1 MSTGSQG
8 GREID
13 TFDEGTT
20 VSFSTLP
27 EGDGLVVRDAVMQR
41 QCKLLADSFLNP
53 KPERK
58 PVFDVPIDTATSVTV
73 SRLSITQ
80 LSSTFVWTSE
90 GEIFE
95 ELHQQ
100 NEISV
105 PEGVYDIEFDGPL
118 KMYIRLRGPC
128 HIETSSMFDE
138 VNFKEPTEVTI
149 GARSHHSQPAGTI
162 TTTENPQDIMQAVS
176 ALSSALKT
184 TSPERSFPTLRG
196 HPPAIELSDNLTI
209 PEHLN
214 TSETGIQ
221 IELPKTHEAVYTASP
236 LAYYLGAD
244 VVPGRRPQIVT
255 DQGFEYHLGPDFED
269 AVERALRQ
277 TFFLDCLVRTEGRY
291 QVNLHERKQVAA
303 NLEIDLGELYDQSPA
318 ERLSSYLGVNF
329 DSISDQI
336 PKWKLTAHVTP
347 DAGNVETLPFLID
360 DLAIIRTPEKTHNK
374 KPVSGEDNNNHS
386 APDEF
391 VRSAS
396 ASTNTGPSLV
406 QPATTETL
414 EQSWVGENAPVGAN
428 KVVPEAFK
436 NRINTEPTDGNINI
450 TVICNDENMLAEH
463 EDVQDIYDSC
473 DFPSSITVH
482 ENLTTDR
489 LKLVLESEIDFLH
502 YIGHIEPGG
511 FRCPDGLL
519 DAGELQSV
527 GLSSFFLNACQSYEQ
542 GRALIKRGAI
552 AGVVTLDDIINSGAI
567 RVGTAMARLLN
578 SGFPFGGA
586 LDIASEES
594 IIGSQYLVVG
604 DATTEVTQCKGGI
617 PVLLNISSRDDEY
630 DITLQSYPTRSHKMG
645 SMVHPQYTE
654 SNECFLVS
662 GEFKY
667 SCDARH
673 LQKALSNISEPVR
686 YEGNLMWD
694 CDRFD

>member
-1 MSTGSQG
+1 
-8 GREID
+8 
-13 TFDEGTT
+13 
-20 VSFSTLP
+20 
-27 EGDGLVVRDAVMQR
+27 MQR
-41 QCKLLADSFLNP
+41 QCKLFADSSLNP
-53 KPERK
+53 MPERRTT
-58 PVFDVPIDTATSVTV
+58 FDVPIGTAVSVTV
-73 SRLSITQ
+73 SDLSITQ

-90 GEIFE
+90 GEVVE
-95 ELHQQ
+95 ELHQR
-100 NEISV
+100 NEVTV

-118 KMYIRLRGPC
+118 KMYIRIKGPC
-128 HIETSSMFDE
+128 SINSSSMLDE
-138 VNFKEPTEVTI
+138 VNFEEPTRIII

-162 TTTENPQDIMQAVS
+162 ATTEEPRDIMQAVS

-196 HPPAIELSDNLTI
+196 HPPAIELSDDLTI
-209 PEHLN
+209 PDHLN
-214 TSETGIQ
+214 ADTTGIQ
-221 IELPKTHEAVYTASP
+221 IEIPTTREAAYVVSP

-244 VVPGRRPQIVT
+244 VVPGKRPQIVT
-255 DQGFEYHLGPDFED
+255 NQGLEYHLGPDFED
-269 AVERALRQ
+269 AVERVLRQ

-291 QVNLHERKQVAA
+291 QVNLHERSQIGA
-303 NLEIDLGELYDQSPA
+303 NLELDFDQLYRQPPA
-318 ERLSSYLGVNF
+318 ERLSSYLGVEF
-329 DSISDQI
+329 SSIKNQI
-336 PKWKLTAHVTP
+336 PRWKLTAHVTS

-360 DLAIIRTPEKTHNK
+360 DLAIIRTPDKT
-374 KPVSGEDNNNHS
+374 PVEGLVSRGNDNENS

-406 QPATTETL
+406 QTETTETL
-414 EQSWVGENAPVGAN
+414 EQSWVGKDAPVGAN
-428 KVVPEAFK
+428 KVIPEAFK
-436 NRINTEPTDGNINI
+436 NRIDAEPTDGNINI
-450 TVICNDENMLAEH
+450 AVICNDENMLTEH
-463 EDVQDIYDSC
+463 EGVQDIYESC
-473 DFPSSITVH
+473 NFPSSITVH

-542 GRALIKRGAI
+542 GRALIKRGAT

-604 DATTEVTQCKGGI
+604 DATTEVTQCKGGM
-617 PVLLNISSRDDEY
+617 PLLLDINEKDNRF
-630 DITLQSYPTRSHKMG
+630 DITIQSYPTRSHKMG
-645 SMVHPQYTE
+645 SMIHPQFTD
-654 SNECFLVS
+654 SDQCFLAS
-662 GEFKY
+662 NKFEY
-667 SCDARH
+667 SCSRED
-673 LQKALSNISEPVR
+673 LQSALSIISDPVR
-686 YEGNLMWD
+686 YEGTLSWD
-694 CDRFD
+694 YNIFSD